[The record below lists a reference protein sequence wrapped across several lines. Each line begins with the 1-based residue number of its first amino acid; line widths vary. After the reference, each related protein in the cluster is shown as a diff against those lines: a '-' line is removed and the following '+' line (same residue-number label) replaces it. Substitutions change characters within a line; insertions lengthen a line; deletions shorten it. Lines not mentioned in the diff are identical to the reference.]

1 MSGARSRRLVK
12 LAISTSTGVFS
23 EEQASSVS
31 WHSLSQEDSTKKNVE
46 VTAGAQVQSPSA
58 EFIVEQHIIREQEWF
73 THPSK
78 AKRTPEIGVITPSG
92 EFVMEYTTQTHPVET
107 ERHDKNMK
115 NQLDTD
121 FSSGSDELYAPP
133 ESENDR
139 EVQADDCVGSVIE
152 ISIQDGQVANV
163 TSQQQSQPISDT
175 DKNIPDQEQPKPRK
189 RKGQVNTNAWK
200 RFKNAKLRLEG
211 KSYVGFGKQKSGK
224 YKQNK
229 IKEAK
234 CLGPRCNGHPQ
245 PTTVKGGP
253 KQDFKCDTIS
263 EDDRKSIHSHFWN
276 LSSWEAKKSLR
287 HWVCIAGTS
296 KV

>member
-1 MSGARSRRLVK
+1 
-12 LAISTSTGVFS
+12 
-23 EEQASSVS
+23 
-31 WHSLSQEDSTKKNVE
+31 
-46 VTAGAQVQSPSA
+46 
-58 EFIVEQHIIREQEWF
+58 
-73 THPSK
+73 
-78 AKRTPEIGVITPSG
+78 
-92 EFVMEYTTQTHPVET
+92 
-107 ERHDKNMK
+107 MK

-152 ISIQDGQVANV
+152 ISIQDGLVANV
-163 TSQQQSQPISDT
+163 TSQQQSQSISDT

-229 IKEAK
+229 IKEVK

-253 KQDFKCDTIS
+253 KQDFKYTIS
-263 EDDRKSIHSHFWN
+263 EDLTFTLESVI
-276 LSSWEAKKSLR
+276 L
-287 HWVCIAGTS
+287 GG
-296 KV
+296 